1 MLLDQPP
8 QRFYGSFLQNIGVLY
23 KTILYKA
30 LIQQHYVAG
39 NKNIF
44 CGTIYFGR
52 YLKEFCIKL
61 DDIMTLDS
69 KVFLCYI
76 K

>member
-8 QRFYGSFLQNIGVLY
+8 QRLYGSFLQNIGVLY
-23 KTILYKA
+23 KTILYKT

-39 NKNIF
+39 NKKMF

-52 YLKEFCIKL
+52 YLKEVCIKL
-61 DDIMTLDS
+61 DDITILDS
-69 KVFLCYI
+69 KVFLGYI